1 VAVQNAEIFDP
12 EGDGEPENDRDVPLT
27 FDGDADTTWSTL
39 NYRGSPAFGNLKPGV
54 GIVYDLGSAQQVGG
68 VTVVTPTPGATVE
81 VRTAESSAGSLEG
94 FQVASSVTLEDTTE
108 VAFDEPVQ
116 ARYVLLW
123 VTGLVDGGDGFS
135 AQIGEVTVQAAG

>member
-1 VAVQNAEIFDP
+1 VAVQTAQIFDP
-12 EGDGEPENDRDVPLT
+12 EGDGEPENDGDVPLT
-27 FDGDADTTWSTL
+27 FDGDAATTWSTL

-54 GIVYDLGSAQQVGG
+54 GIVYDLGSSQELGG

-81 VRTAESSAGSLEG
+81 VRTAETAAGSLEG
-94 FQVASSVTLEDTTE
+94 FQIVSTATLEDTTE
-108 VAFDEPVQ
+108 VAFDQPVQ

-123 VTGLVDGGDGFS
+123 VTGLVEGPDGFV